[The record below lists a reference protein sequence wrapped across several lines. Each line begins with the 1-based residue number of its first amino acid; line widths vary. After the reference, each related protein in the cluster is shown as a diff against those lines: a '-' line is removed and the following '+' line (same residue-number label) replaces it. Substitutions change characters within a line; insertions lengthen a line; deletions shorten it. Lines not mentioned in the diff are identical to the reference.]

1 MADLLPNAK
10 GAKKTLLKYLLG
22 HQEEFSEMTISQ
34 LAKITGVSVA
44 TIVRLAK
51 LLNLEGY
58 PHLRREM
65 AKVIGSWSMSR
76 FSGADIPDDIS
87 QDDNI
92 ETIASKT
99 IHISIDVLND
109 TLKKINNAD
118 MKNAVDLISNSKHLY
133 VYGVGSSAP
142 VALDVSQRFLRI
154 GIHSSSVSD
163 SIQQIITSTNLSKND
178 VVIAISYSGLTRDVV
193 DAVKLANVRGAKTI
207 AITAFRESILAKSVD
222 VIMVGSVYPGSSQN
236 ETIASRIS
244 QLVLIDVLCVLLS
257 IKEKEMKKRQ
267 LLIEKEIQ
275 TKKY

>member
-34 LAKITGVSVA
+34 LAKIAGVSVA

-58 PHLRREM
+58 SHLRREM
-65 AKVIGSWSMSR
+65 AKVLGSWSMAR
-76 FSGADIPDDIS
+76 FSGADIPDNIS
-87 QDDNI
+87 QDDDI
-92 ETIASKT
+92 DTIASKT

-109 TLKKINNAD
+109 TLKKIDNAN

-133 VYGVGSSAP
+133 IYGVGSSAP
-142 VALDVSQRFLRI
+142 VALDASQRFLRI

-163 SIQQIITSTNLSKND
+163 SIQQIITSASLSKND
-178 VVIAISYSGLTRDVV
+178 VVIAISYSGTTRDVV
-193 DAVKLANVRGAKTI
+193 DAVKLANASGAKTI
-207 AITAFRESILAKSVD
+207 AITAFHESILAKSVN
-222 VIMVGSVYPGSSQN
+222 ISIVGSVYPGSSQN

-244 QLVLIDVLCVLLS
+244 QLALVDVLCVMLS
-257 IKEKEMKKRQ
+257 IKKKEMREHQ